1 MKKLPPHLQH
11 RAKMETLNTLGKL
24 EAEMRPSFQLPRY
37 GYQPSPSPTPS
48 LSSGSVSTE
57 KNPEFVPPSAQ
68 CSYSQPVHCFP
79 QQHEPNSGNAFTN
92 NTLDYNSS
100 NEYLTLP

>member
-1 MKKLPPHLQH
+1 
-11 RAKMETLNTLGKL
+11 METLNTLGKL

-68 CSYSQPVHCFP
+68 CSYSQLVHCFL
-79 QQHEPNSGNAFTN
+79 NSLSQILVMLSQIIHLIIILAMS
-92 NTLDYNSS
+92 TLHYHDIIIYVGIDGF
-100 NEYLTLP
+100 